1 MRLAALAVTLCL
13 LLASACAT
21 GRAPS
26 QVSLNLKDKQVEVPI
41 DQVLRFEFGT
51 AVKEAVAE
59 AHISFNPAI
68 EGTYTLLPGGA
79 SVTFEPLAWVEGTTY
94 RVSVARFDDLKGNPV
109 GARSW
114 SFTTTVVPR
123 IESLHDDSGAPLGPG
138 LQVEQGAGVNLVF
151 NTPMSQTATT
161 LTANGQPAKLTW
173 STDGLTA
180 AISTA
185 GMPVGPLALALTG
198 GQDLFNHAVV
208 PGWQVQLDVAY
219 IVHIA
224 TTHLPF
230 PALVQIPNDGYGA
243 RPQVGV
249 QAAAMIFEYQT
260 EGSIQRLTALYTDVP
275 AVVGPTRSV
284 RRISFRLVHHYH
296 GNVFLSGLSND
307 MTTFLHAFP
316 IPAWFDSP
324 PGFFRDN
331 TRFAPDNLM
340 LRGDAVLAD
349 EQASGTP
356 AFAPLSYGAPDL
368 GATTP
373 AATFGVDE
381 HRSTYTYDPNTGTYQ
396 KVEDGETMTDA
407 SLNKPDQI
415 FMVLVLHTSEFLVPD
430 IESGC
435 CTHGRDFNL
444 DTGGGLDVYYRGQHA
459 AGTWSAADA
468 NSPLVFKNAAGN
480 PIVLPHGLVWVDLVG
495 N

>member
-1 MRLAALAVTLCL
+1 MRLAALAVTVC
-13 LLASACAT
+13 LLASACALS
-21 GRAPS
+21 RAASP
-26 QVSLNLKDKQVEVPI
+26 VVINVKDKQVEVPI
-41 DQVLRFEFGT
+41 DQALRFDFAA
-51 AVKEAVAE
+51 AVDATVAE
-59 AHISFNPAI
+59 AHISFRPAI
-68 EGTYTLLPGGA
+68 EGTYTVLAGGR
-79 SVTFEPLAWVEGTTY
+79 SLTFEPLGWSEGTTY
-94 RVSVARFDDLKGNPV
+94 TVRIAGFNDLKGNPV
-109 GARSW
+109 APRSF

-123 IESLHDDSGAPLGPG
+123 VDSLHDDAGTPLGPG
-138 LQVEQGAGVNLVF
+138 LQVEQGTHVNLVF
-151 NTPMSQTATT
+151 STPTSQGATT
-161 LTANGQPAKLTW
+161 VTANGQPAQLTW
-173 STDGLTA
+173 SADGLTA
-180 AISTA
+180 SLPTT
-185 GMPVGPLALALTG
+185 GMAVGPLTLALTI
-198 GQDLFNHAVV
+198 GQDLRNHSVN

-219 IVHIA
+219 LVHIQ

-275 AVVGPTRSV
+275 AVVGPTRSG

-296 GNVFLSGLSND
+296 GNLFLSGLSND

-324 PGFFRDN
+324 PGYFRDLS
-331 TRFAPDNLM
+331 RAAPNNLM

-356 AFAPLSYGAPDL
+356 AFAPLAYGAPDL

-381 HRSTYTYDPNTGTYQ
+381 HRSSYTYDPTTGTYS
-396 KVEDGETMTDA
+396 KVEDGETMIDA

-415 FMVLVLHTSEFLVPD
+415 FMVLVVHAREFLV
-430 IESGC
+430 S
-435 CTHGRDFNL
+435 
-444 DTGGGLDVYYRGQHA
+444 
-459 AGTWSAADA
+459 
-468 NSPLVFKNAAGN
+468 
-480 PIVLPHGLVWVDLVG
+480 
-495 N
+495 